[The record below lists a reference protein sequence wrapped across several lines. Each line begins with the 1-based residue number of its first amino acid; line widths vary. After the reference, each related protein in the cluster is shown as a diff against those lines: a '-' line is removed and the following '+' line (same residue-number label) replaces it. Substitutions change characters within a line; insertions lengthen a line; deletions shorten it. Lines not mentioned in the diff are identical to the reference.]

1 MKYLYAILTMA
12 SLSFVTY
19 NLPTKEAEQ
28 NIQYYDMS
36 EYQITIL
43 PRRKK

>member
-1 MKYLYAILTMA
+1 MKYLYTILTMA
-12 SLSFVTY
+12 SLSFATY
-19 NLPTKEAEQ
+19 NLPTEDVEK

>member
-19 NLPTKEAEQ
+19 NLPTKEVEQ